1 MDIKSFLDHN
11 VVSATGCTEP
21 VAVGY
26 ATALAYHS
34 LFGETTNDR
43 GNIQFSTQAK
53 EICPNFLEEIIIETD
68 RNTYKNAFAVSIPGT
83 EGKKGITLASAI
95 GLYCNPEFELNLF
108 REVSPEIVCKAN
120 SLLDKIHIKKSEN
133 LESSNLNIKVTLK
146 YSVDGQEN
154 IAYTQLTGIHDHV
167 YLVKV
172 NRKVVYQSVHPV
184 SQQKDGENF
193 PETLKQLLTFA
204 ENADSEDL
212 ERIQKGIEMNLS
224 VAKEGLSANYGLNT
238 GKTLASLAD
247 EEILGK
253 SLISE
258 IKIKAAAA
266 SDARMGGVSLPI
278 MTSSGSGNQGITAL
292 IPIAIVGEHYNFDT
306 KKINQAALLSHLVTH
321 YSSLKVGHLSAIC
334 GCAIKAGLGA
344 TAGLTYLM
352 GGNEEEINAA
362 INLMAA
368 NITGMV
374 CDGAKEGCALKL
386 STSAG
391 IAAESAF
398 MALKGMRIPTDNGIV
413 FSDAMKT
420 IAAIGKI
427 ASTMIDTDQ
436 AIVEIMQSKNSLS

>member
-1 MDIKSFLDHN
+1 MDIKSFLDKN

-26 ATALAYHS
+26 ATSLAYHS
-34 LFGETTNDR
+34 LFGKTENNQ
-43 GNIQFSTQAK
+43 GKIQFSIPPEK
-53 EICPNFLEEIIIETD
+53 ICPDNLKMITIETD

-83 EGKKGITLASAI
+83 QGKKGITLASAI
-95 GLYCNPEFELNLF
+95 GLYCNPKLGLNLF
-108 REVSPEIVCKAN
+108 KDVSSEIVCKAS
-120 SLLDKIHIKKSEN
+120 SLLNKIQIKKSED
-133 LESSNLNIKVTLK
+133 LESSNLNIKVTLR
-146 YSVDGQEN
+146 YSVNGQEN
-154 IAYTQLTGIHDHV
+154 TAYARLTGIHDHV
-167 YLVKV
+167 YLIKV
-172 NRKVVYQSVHPV
+172 NGEVVYQSVHTT
-184 SQQKDGENF
+184 SQQKDGEDF
-193 PETLKQLLTFA
+193 PETLKQLIILA
-204 ENADSEDL
+204 ENASSKDL

-224 VAKEGLSANYGLNT
+224 VAKEGLSFNYGLMT
-238 GKTLASLAD
+238 GKTLGLLA
-247 EEILGK
+247 EENVLGQA
-253 SLISE
+253 LISQ

-292 IPIAIVGEHYNFDT
+292 IPLAIVGEHYNIDA
-306 KKINQAALLSHLVTH
+306 KKINQAALLSHLITH
-321 YSSLKVGHLSAIC
+321 YSSLKVGYLSAIC

-344 TAGLTYLM
+344 AAGLTYLM

-420 IAAIGKI
+420 IEAIGKV

-436 AIVEIMQSKNSLS
+436 AIVEIMQSK